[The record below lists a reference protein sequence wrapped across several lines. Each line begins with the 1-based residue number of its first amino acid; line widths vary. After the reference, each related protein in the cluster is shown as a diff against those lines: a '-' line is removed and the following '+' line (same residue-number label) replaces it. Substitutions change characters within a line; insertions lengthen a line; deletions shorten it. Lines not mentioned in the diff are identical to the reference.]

1 MWVCKMKRTI
11 EKLFRRYGTRMT
23 LHTIGSETEFQGFLH
38 VVTSRSWQN
47 TQRDMTVLGEDPGGQ
62 YVLIMPAGIQTVPGD
77 TVKVGFCQYTLRRI
91 EQILYQDTILYQWG
105 LCVKTD
111 GD

>member
-1 MWVCKMKRTI
+1 MKRTI

-23 LHTIGSETEFQGFLH
+23 LYTADKEETFQGFLH
-38 VVTSRSWQN
+38 VVPSRSWQN

-62 YVLIMPAGIQTVPGD
+62 YVLILPAGIRAVPGD
-77 TVKVGFCQYTLRRI
+77 TVKVDICQYTLRRI
-91 EQILYQDTILYQWG
+91 EQILYQDTVLYQWG
-105 LCVKTD
+105 LCVKKG